1 MAAEDIRTV
10 LEELAAGNTTVETA
24 LLALRKEPFSD
35 LGYAKV
41 DHHREMRQGAAEVIY
56 GASKTYE
63 QIKGISQSLLDN
75 GQTCILIT
83 RVSAESAAKL
93 AADFAEVGFTYHEIP
108 RLAIVG
114 SLPEPTGN
122 GTIVVAAAGTSDLAV
137 SEEAAFTAEA
147 LGNKVVRLYD
157 VGVSGIHRL
166 LAHLDE
172 LMEAQVVIAVAGM
185 EGALA
190 SVIGGMVSC
199 PVLAVPTSVGYGASF
214 GGVAAL
220 LAMLN
225 SCASGVSVVN
235 IDNGF
240 GAGFQAHLINHL
252 QAKEPDKPEH

>member
-1 MAAEDIRTV
+1 MAAEDIRSV
-10 LEELAAGNTTVETA
+10 LEELAAGNTTVDAA

-56 GASKTYE
+56 GASKTYD

-83 RVSAESAAKL
+83 RVSAESAALL
-93 AADFAEVGFTYHEIP
+93 AADFVEVGFTYHEIP

-137 SEEAAFTAEA
+137 SEEAALTAEA
-147 LGNKVVRLYD
+147 LGNKVV
-157 VGVSGIHRL
+157 RL

>member
-1 MAAEDIRTV
+1 M
-10 LEELAAGNTTVETA
+10 
-24 LLALRKEPFSD
+24 LALRKEPFSD

-41 DHHREMRQGAAEVIY
+41 DHHREMRQGVAEVIY

-83 RVSAESAAKL
+83 RVSAESAAL
-93 AADFAEVGFTYHEIP
+93 LTTDFAEVGFIYHEIP
-108 RLAIVG
+108 QLAIVG
-114 SLPEPTGN
+114 PLPKPTGN
-122 GTIVVAAAGTSDLAV
+122 GTIVVAAAGTSDLAE
-137 SEEAAFTAEA
+137 SEEAALTAEA